1 MARQS
6 SQLLTAEPIDGR
18 ALLITLAT
26 VDAPGSAVTCCAC
39 VLFATRPSIVTQN
52 IANIFILICVSVVC
66 VHVYFR
72 RKVVE
77 QLISR

>member
-18 ALLITLAT
+18 ALLTTLAT

-39 VLFATRPSIVTQN
+39 VLFATRPSNV
-52 IANIFILICVSVVC
+52 ANIFVLICVSVVC

-77 QLISR
+77 QMISR